1 MARQRLADLVREEPA
16 EKTGSDAAPSGR
28 EVGSL
33 PKYLTLVRKECRLRE
48 DQAEALT
55 RLSRRLNRHRQVRAG
70 DRITENT
77 LIRVAVDAL
86 LAQEERLAGDSEAEL
101 RKSVGNKHTDSVVS
115 ESAPPRCP

>member
-1 MARQRLADLVREEPA
+1 MARQRLADLVREEPVE

-28 EVGSL
+28 EGSL

-48 DQAEALT
+48 DQVESLT
-55 RLSRRLNRHRQVRAG
+55 RLSRRLNRRRQARTG

-101 RKSVGNKHTDSVVS
+101 RKSVVTNIQT
-115 ESAPPRCP
+115 P